1 MTTSIGH
8 RWKGSNVRSRVV
20 LIARWL
26 AQTPS
31 RGKPRGATNL
41 FFKHSCT
48 LVYSSATVTAA
59 LSHYYVNDIRYR
71 KHFRYKDFRWPW
83 RRGPPLT
90 IPNREVKPVCADGT
104 ATPSG
109 RVGRRLFLKSL
120 HLTMEGLFFCTI
132 SNKWHAHGAME
143 SSKSGDFAKRYII
156 ILTIFD
162 HWINSV

>member
-8 RWKGSNVRSRVV
+8 RWKGGNVRSRVV
-20 LIARWL
+20 LIARRL

-31 RGKPRGATNL
+31 RGRPRGATNL
-41 FFKHSCT
+41 FLQMHVSCR
-48 LVYSSATVTAA
+48 LPCPSATATAA

-71 KHFRYKDFRWPW
+71 KHLRYKDFRWPW

-109 RVGRRLFLKSL
+109 RVGRRLFLE
-120 HLTMEGLFFCTI
+120 HLSCIWQVLFFCP
-132 SNKWHAHGAME
+132 E
-143 SSKSGDFAKRYII
+143 SYIGTSRSATVGQS
-156 ILTIFD
+156 LC
-162 HWINSV
+162 